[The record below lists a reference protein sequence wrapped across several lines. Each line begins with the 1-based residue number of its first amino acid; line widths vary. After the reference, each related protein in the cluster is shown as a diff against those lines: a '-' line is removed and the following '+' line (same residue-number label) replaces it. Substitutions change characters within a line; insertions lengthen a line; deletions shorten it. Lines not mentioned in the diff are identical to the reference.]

1 LFGIIGRAQ
10 RTIDVIDPARRTLP
24 RLLHFSSLRANQ
36 SIRPLIKKPQRW
48 GWGFSSPPL
57 RETSNGSVLSI
68 TPANYRK
75 LNTPRQHCGFA
86 CRAGTVIW
94 EIHPFSARRSL
105 EPYFLTHGH
114 RICSS
119 AVMLTLNH
127 VTF

>member
-1 LFGIIGRAQ
+1 MDGESSVLQ
-10 RTIDVIDPARRTLP
+10 QLARRPEHPT
-24 RLLHFSSLRANQ
+24 FK
-36 SIRPLIKKPQRW
+36 KKPQRW

-75 LNTPRQHCGFA
+75 LNTPRQLCGFA
-86 CRAGTVIW
+86 CRAGKAIW
-94 EIHPFSARRSL
+94 EIQTFSVRRAL
-105 EPYFLTHGH
+105 ELYFLTYGQ

-127 VTF
+127 VTC

>member
-1 LFGIIGRAQ
+1 MDGESSVLQQLARQ
-10 RTIDVIDPARRTLP
+10 PEHPA
-24 RLLHFSSLRANQ
+24 FK
-36 SIRPLIKKPQRW
+36 KKPQRW

-94 EIHPFSARRSL
+94 EIQTFQRAGRWSFISLRTVTAFAR
-105 EPYFLTHGH
+105 P
-114 RICSS
+114 
-119 AVMLTLNH
+119 
-127 VTF
+127 